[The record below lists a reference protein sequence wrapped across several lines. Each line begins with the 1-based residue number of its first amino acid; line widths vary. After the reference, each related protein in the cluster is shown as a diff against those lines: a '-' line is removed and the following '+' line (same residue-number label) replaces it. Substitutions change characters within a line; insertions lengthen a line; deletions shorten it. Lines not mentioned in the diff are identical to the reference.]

1 MSQLSDDAVNALVD
15 AAREG
20 ESDAPQPQGRAGSD
34 SSRRRPRAIRVVDFR
49 RTVKFKAEHQDRLKR
64 AVETFA
70 RVAATRLTSEL
81 REAAEVE
88 LVDAEQSMWSRL
100 HADLPPNAIC
110 ATIAAGAGSAPMV
123 LTLEQRF
130 VLEAVDRLLGSDG
143 RADVIERPLT
153 EVDKLIARRLFITL
167 AHCLASAW
175 KELCGEDLE
184 LQRVMNYEQVGDV
197 AAVEEPTLKLNLEA
211 RLDRLSTGLALLI
224 PFTAIGALL
233 ARMRNAPPPDPSS
246 GEALAA
252 SLGGIGIELRAE
264 LGSVA
269 LSAEDVLALSPGDVV
284 TLDTPAAGGVVLYAD
299 QVPVATARPGRNGRR
314 RAVQVDSSLGE
325 IPAC

>member
-15 AAREG
+15 AARDG
-20 ESDAPQPQGRAGSD
+20 EDAPPPPAQPTGA
-34 SSRRRPRAIRVVDFR
+34 RRRPRAIRVVDFR
-49 RTVKFKAEHQDRLKR
+49 RTVKFKAEHQERIKR
-64 AVETFA
+64 AVETFG

-81 REAAEVE
+81 REAAELE

-100 HADLPPNAIC
+100 HADLPPGSIC
-110 ATIAAGAGSAPMV
+110 ATIAAGPSVPPMV
-123 LTLEQRF
+123 LIVEQKF

-143 RADVIERPLT
+143 RAEVIERPLT
-153 EVDKLIARRLFITL
+153 EVDKLIARRLFLTL
-167 AHCLASAW
+167 AHGLASAW
-175 KELCGEDLE
+175 KEMCGEDLE
-184 LQRVMNYEQVGDV
+184 LQRLMTYEHVGDV

-211 RLDRLSTGLALLI
+211 RLDGMSTSVALLI
-224 PFTAIGALL
+224 PYNAIGALL

-264 LGSVA
+264 LGSVE
-269 LSAEDVLALSPGDVV
+269 LSAEDVLALAPGDVV

-314 RAVQVDSSLGE
+314 RAVQVDLSLGE
-325 IPAC
+325 APPC

>member
-15 AAREG
+15 AARDGEG
-20 ESDAPQPQGRAGSD
+20 ETPPPPPAA
-34 SSRRRPRAIRVVDFR
+34 RRRPRTIRVVDFR

-64 AVETFA
+64 AVETFC
-70 RVAATRLTSEL
+70 RVASTRLTSEL
-81 REAAEVE
+81 REPAALE
-88 LVDAEQSMWSRL
+88 LGDAEQGMWSRV
-100 HADLPPNAIC
+100 HAELPPTSIC
-110 ATIAAGAGSAPMV
+110 ATISAGGDSPPIV
-123 LTLEQRF
+123 LTVEVPF

-143 RADVIERPLT
+143 RAEVIERPLT
-153 EVDKLIARRLFITL
+153 DVDKLIARRLFGTL

-175 KELCGEDLE
+175 KEMCGEDLE
-184 LQRVMNYEQVGDV
+184 LQRVMTYEQVADV
-197 AAVEEPTLKLNLEA
+197 AAVEEPALVLSLEA
-211 RLDRLSTGLALLI
+211 KLDALSTRLGLLI
-224 PFTAIGALL
+224 PYNAIGALL

-246 GEALAA
+246 GRALAA

-264 LGSVA
+264 LGSA
-269 LSAEDVLALSPGDVV
+269 SLSADDVLRLAPGDVV

-325 IPAC
+325 TPPC